1 MKRLLAFSS
10 LASLVL
16 TASAFAQEQAEIQQP
31 ISLYDAVEA
40 PADSVFDSP
49 VEPVLDSP
57 AEAPAEARISPPFAR
72 QAVKE
77 NRADKLPELN
87 PGQMSPEMYLYL
99 QEQQRHDDPKQA
111 IRRKAEARTAA
122 REARITAMKW
132 YGMSNARPQ
141 VNPVPFMGSYS
152 PTWVG
157 SGRDRNDWY
166 GFGWPSVSLRVD
178 QGYELQR

>member
-16 TASAFAQEQAEIQQP
+16 ATSAFAQEETDVYQP
-31 ISLYDAVEA
+31 
-40 PADSVFDSP
+40 
-49 VEPVLDSP
+49 
-57 AEAPAEARISPPFAR
+57 APAEAVVEAKIAQPFAR

-77 NRADKLPELN
+77 SKAEKPELN
-87 PGQMSPEMYLYL
+87 PSQMSPEMYLYL
-99 QEQQRHDDPKQA
+99 QEQQRHDDHKQA

-141 VNPVPFMGSYS
+141 A
-152 PTWVG
+152 
-157 SGRDRNDWY
+157 
-166 GFGWPSVSLRVD
+166 
-178 QGYELQR
+178 

>member
-16 TASAFAQEQAEIQQP
+16 ATSAFAQEETEVYQP
-31 ISLYDAVEA
+31 APGEAVI
-40 PADSVFDSP
+40 
-49 VEPVLDSP
+49 
-57 AEAPAEARISPPFAR
+57 EAPAEAKIAQPFAR
-72 QAVKE
+72 QGVKE
-77 NRADKLPELN
+77 NKAEKLPELN
-87 PGQMSPEMYLYL
+87 PSQMSPEMYLYL

-141 VNPVPFMGSYS
+141 ANPVPFMGSYS
-152 PTWVG
+152 PSWVG
-157 SGRDRNDWY
+157 SGQDRNDWY
-166 GFGWPSVSLRVD
+166 GLGWPSLSYRMD
-178 QGYELQR
+178 ENYQLQR